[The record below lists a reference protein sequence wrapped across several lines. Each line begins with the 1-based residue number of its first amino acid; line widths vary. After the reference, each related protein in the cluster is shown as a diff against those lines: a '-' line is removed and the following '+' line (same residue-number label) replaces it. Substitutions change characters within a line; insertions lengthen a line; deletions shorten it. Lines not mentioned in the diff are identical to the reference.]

1 MRSLS
6 ILFSVAFVAATPQLL
21 KAQTPTPAAP
31 DSASQATVALD
42 SLKLR
47 QAANPAPD
55 STAKTLDKIVVTA
68 ARRRAYT
75 ARNSSTAMKTDTPL
89 RDTPQSVTVVTRALI
104 ADQGMQSMSDVARY
118 VPGVSMAQGEGHRD
132 APVMRGNAS
141 TADFFVDGAR
151 DDVQYLR
158 DLYNAERIEVLKGP
172 NAMIFGRGGGGGV
185 INRVTKEA
193 GWVPVRALTAEGGS
207 FDHRRASLD
216 AGQGFGSAVAGRLNG
231 MFERSSLFRDATSLE
246 RFGINPTAT
255 LVAGPRTLARVGYE
269 LFDDRRVVDRGIP
282 SFDGRPVRTGV
293 STFFGDPD
301 ASRAHARVHAAAL
314 SAEHIAPS
322 GLTIRN
328 KTRFAHYDKFYQNV
342 YAAGTT
348 TDGSSVNLAGYNN
361 ATRRTNVFNQ
371 TDIVY
376 ATAGVVR
383 HTLLAGAELG
393 RQATDNFRE
402 TGYFGGSAT
411 TYRVPLGAPTA
422 VTPVA
427 FRQSATDADNH
438 VMALVGA
445 VYAQDQI
452 ELGTHW
458 QAIAGVRY
466 DRFDLRYHNN
476 RNAQELRRT
485 DRMLSPRAGLVFK
498 PTAPASLYA
507 SFGVSSLPSSG
518 DQFSS
523 LNATTSTLKP
533 EQFRNYEL
541 GAKWDVSDRL
551 ALTGAAYRLDRTNTS
566 AKDPNDP
573 ARTVQTGAQRTSGY
587 ELGIS
592 GSVTDA
598 WQLSGGWT
606 TQRATIMSATSAARA
621 GATVPLVPG
630 HTLSLWNRYQPFDA
644 LGIGLGVV
652 HQASVFTAV
661 DNSVTLPGFTRA
673 DAALFLA
680 LGRFAHVQV
689 NVENVFGAR
698 YFATAQGNNN
708 IMPGAPRL
716 VRLALTT
723 GF

>member
-1 MRSLS
+1 MRHIAFRTFLVVALS
-6 ILFSVAFVAATPQLL
+6 APTMVL
-21 KAQTPTPAAP
+21 AQDPSPPKP
-31 DSASQATVALD
+31 DSAPPAVTATDSSAATVRTPSARD
-42 SLKLR
+42 S
-47 QAANPAPD
+47 
-55 STAKTLDKIVVTA
+55 STHTLARVVVTA

-75 ARNSSTAMKTDTPL
+75 ARNSTTAMKTDTPL

-118 VPGVSMAQGEGHRD
+118 VPGVTMAQGEGHRD

-141 TADFFVDGAR
+141 TADFFVDGVR

-216 AGQGFGSAVAGRLNG
+216 VGQGFGSAVAARLNG
-231 MFERSSLFRDATSLE
+231 MFERSALFRDATSLE

-255 LVAGPRTLARVGYE
+255 FAMGQRSMARLAYE

-282 SFDGRPVRTGV
+282 SFDGHPVRTGV

-301 ASRAHARVHAAAL
+301 ASHARARVHAAAL

-322 GLTIRN
+322 GLTLRN
-328 KTRFAHYDKFYQNV
+328 KARFAHYDKFYQNV

-361 ATRRTNVFNQ
+361 ATRRMNLFNQ
-371 TDIVY
+371 TDVTY
-376 ATAGVVR
+376 ATSGVVR
-383 HTLLAGAELG
+383 HTLLVGTELG

-411 TYRVPLGAPTA
+411 TYVVPLGAPTA

-438 VMALVGA
+438 VTALVGA

-452 ELGTHW
+452 ELGSHW

-466 DRFDLRYHNN
+466 DRFDLRYQNN
-476 RNAQELRRT
+476 RNVQQLRRI
-485 DRMLSPRAGLVFK
+485 DRMLSPRVGVVYK
-498 PTAPASLYA
+498 PVAPASLYA

-533 EQFRNYEL
+533 ERFSNYEI
-541 GAKWDVSDRL
+541 GAKWDVNDRL
-551 ALTGAAYRLDRTNTS
+551 ALTSAAYRLDRTNTS

-630 HTLSLWNRYQPFDA
+630 HTLSFWNRYQALDA
-644 LGIGLGVV
+644 LGVGVGVV
-652 HQASVFTAV
+652 HQARVFTAI
-661 DNSVTLPGFTRA
+661 DNSVTLPAFTRA

-680 LGRFAHVQV
+680 LGRFARAQL
-689 NVENVFGAR
+689 NVENVFGVR

-723 GF
+723 DF